1 MHRINSHNETEPTL
15 ARISEGNE
23 TFFGLPLGPLP
34 KTKELTLQVDMQA
47 FFWGRFFSRKNP
59 CKRHSGV
66 CQKMTAR
73 YLGAV
78 ASTQPF
84 QPARQRPGWTAPT
97 VPRQPLPETGQKSVG
112 SGLQG
117 EEGPNIEEDSPLD
130 LLRAHGAAI
139 RPAERENFMEML
151 VSWGL

>member
-1 MHRINSHNETEPTL
+1 
-15 ARISEGNE
+15 
-23 TFFGLPLGPLP
+23 
-34 KTKELTLQVDMQA
+34 
-47 FFWGRFFSRKNP
+47 
-59 CKRHSGV
+59 
-66 CQKMTAR
+66 MTAR

-139 RPAERENFMEML
+139 RPAEREDFMEML